1 MTEARSLKNSKDT
14 LCQSCPILMLCCGE
28 LHSQV
33 GDMVKALDFFQKA
46 SVLMPKNPLSYVNAA
61 RTYQQL
67 SQVRCYNAIIY

>member
-1 MTEARSLKNSKDT
+1 MTDACSLKNSKET

-46 SVLMPKNPLSYVNAA
+46 SVLMPGNPLSYVNAA

-67 SQVRCYNAIIY
+67 SQVKCCNAIML